1 MKDMKN
7 DHKRVCFELIWVIV
21 NFGKGSKVMHAAKKC
36 GVTGGT
42 IILAKGTAND
52 KFADFLGLSDI
63 RKEIVLMVSNKKM
76 TRSALDR
83 LDKKFN
89 FKKPNHG
96 IAFTT
101 GVSEVIGSVGCK
113 ATEADREEG
122 GEEAMHCA
130 ITAVVDKGKAE
141 DVIDAAT
148 AAGSRGGTIINARGS
163 GVHETS
169 KLFFMD
175 IEPEKE
181 IVLILSEKK
190 EAEAIISSIREKLDI
205 EQPGKGIIFVQ
216 EVSKVYGLAK

>member
-1 MKDMKN
+1 MKN
-7 DHKRVCFELIWVIV
+7 DHERVCFELIWVIV

-163 GVHETS
+163 GIHETS

-175 IEPEKE
+175 VEPEKE
-181 IVLILSEKK
+181 IVMILSEKK
-190 EAEAIISSIREKLDI
+190 DAEAMISSIREKLDI

-216 EVSKVYGLAK
+216 EVSKVYGLA

>member
-1 MKDMKN
+1 MKGMKS
-7 DHKRVCFELIWVIV
+7 DQERVCFELIWVIV

-163 GVHETS
+163 GIHETS

-175 IEPEKE
+175 VEPEKE
-181 IVLILSEKK
+181 IVMILSEKK
-190 EAEAIISSIREKLDI
+190 DAEAIISSIREKLDI

-216 EVSKVYGLAK
+216 EVSKVYGLA

>member
-1 MKDMKN
+1 MKGMKS
-7 DHKRVCFELIWVIV
+7 DQERACFELIWVIV

-163 GVHETS
+163 GIHETS

-175 IEPEKE
+175 VEPEKE
-181 IVLILSEKK
+181 IVMILSEKK
-190 EAEAIISSIREKLDI
+190 DSEAIISSIREKLDI

-216 EVSKVYGLAK
+216 EVSKVYGLA